1 MFNLSGSEVVF
12 LLLAGLVVLGPERL
26 PGVIRRVGKT
36 YGQLR
41 RMASSF
47 EAEMKETFGEPLE
60 EIRGAVKGLSD
71 EVNKATAS
79 GKWFGEVDN
88 EPSPPMRP
96 ERSAAPSALENTG
109 QEIPTDE
116 TPTHEPQE
124 TDRTGEA

>member
-1 MFNLSGSEVVF
+1 MFNLSRSEVVF

-26 PGVIRRVGKT
+26 PGVIRRVGKA

-47 EAEMKETFGEPLE
+47 EAEMKETFGEPLD

-71 EVNKATAS
+71 EVNKATSS
-79 GKWFGEVDN
+79 GKWFGEVDD

-96 ERSAAPSALENTG
+96 ERSAAP
-109 QEIPTDE
+109 P
-116 TPTHEPQE
+116 EPE
-124 TDRTGEA
+124 MP

>member
-1 MFNLSGSEVVF
+1 MVLRCEEGARTLVRVFNLSGSEVIF

-26 PGVIRRVGKT
+26 PSVIRRVGRT

-47 EAEMKETFGEPLE
+47 EAEMKETFGEPLD

-71 EVNKATAS
+71 EVNKATK
-79 GKWFGEVDN
+79 GDGWFGVVDD

-96 ERSAAPSALENTG
+96 EQSSPPDTADGNSDG
-109 QEIPTDE
+109 
-116 TPTHEPQE
+116 
-124 TDRTGEA
+124 GVK

>member
-26 PGVIRRVGKT
+26 PSVIRRVGRT

-47 EAEMKETFGEPLE
+47 EAEVKETFGEPLD

-79 GKWFGEVDN
+79 GKWFGEVDD

-96 ERSAAPSALENTG
+96 ERSAAPSALENAG
-109 QEIPTDE
+109 QEATTAEAPNT
-116 TPTHEPQE
+116 EPSDK
-124 TDRTGEA
+124 DRTGEA

>member
-47 EAEMKETFGEPLE
+47 EAEMRETFGEPLE
-60 EIRGAVKGLSD
+60 EIRGAVRGLSD
-71 EVNKATAS
+71 EVTKATAS

-96 ERSAAPSALENTG
+96 EQSGAPSALDNTG
-109 QEIPTDE
+109 QEIHTGENPTNGPLE
-116 TPTHEPQE
+116 S
-124 TDRTGEA
+124 DRTGEA

>member
-1 MFNLSGSEVVF
+1 VFNLSGSEVVF

-26 PGVIRRVGKT
+26 PAVIRRVGKT

-47 EAEMKETFGEPLE
+47 ETEMKQTFGEPLE

-71 EVNKATAS
+71 EVNNATAS
-79 GKWFGEVDN
+79 GKWFGEVDD

-96 ERSAAPSALENTG
+96 ERSAAPPDAQSLHH
-109 QEIPTDE
+109 E
-116 TPTHEPQE
+116 TPTTE
-124 TDRTGEA
+124 TSKDESSGGNS